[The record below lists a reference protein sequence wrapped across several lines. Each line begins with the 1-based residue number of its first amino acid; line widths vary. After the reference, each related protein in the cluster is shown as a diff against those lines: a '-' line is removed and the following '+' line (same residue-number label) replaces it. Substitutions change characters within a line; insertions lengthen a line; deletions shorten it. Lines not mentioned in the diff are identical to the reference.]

1 MLQRSAHVCN
11 NIRTLLARVKAA
23 RKLKSTHSL
32 CETIANVDLGRR
44 VNSTHELWRS
54 LALRMIPVVNIY
66 QPWELR
72 SVPVPAGWRLDR
84 INTDDAGWIARR
96 GIYASAAPMRGT
108 FAAVIPG
115 LPQIVTGGDK
125 SVGEGRIWNY
135 AVVA

>member
-1 MLQRSAHVCN
+1 M
-11 NIRTLLARVKAA
+11 
-23 RKLKSTHSL
+23 
-32 CETIANVDLGRR
+32 DLGRR

-96 GIYASAAPMRGT
+96 GIHAGTAPVRGT
-108 FAAVIPG
+108 FAAIVPW
-115 LPQIVTGGDK
+115 LPQIVPSGDK
-125 SVGEGRIWNY
+125 SMRKCRVRDY
-135 AVVA
+135 AIVA